1 MYDCLSNVVGLIGC
15 ENDCLPDLAI
25 SESISGLYVDDTT
38 AGHIPLKASFWSD
51 YERIERII
59 PDAVDEAVRQ
69 TRMIVD
75 KKLTRNFRT
84 HNTKIGY
91 KDDYTNFL
99 PSTDGYYM
107 LSIEPKKIN
116 GGVIRINSV
125 DIWTINGKHTGIF
138 NVVQDGVATTSTSL
152 LWEAKN
158 YHTESNIYVMY
169 QGDRPRDFLHSG
181 CCGKGSGYSG
191 WAKVGS
197 GVIASMNDAEFLES
211 NYCQGIELNV
221 TFDCNGFSE
230 LMWCNVDFENSNFG
244 YAFASLIQLIA
255 RKNIAYNVLTSDVIT
270 PYLITSK
277 EEVQTIITYLTSE
290 IETTLNFL
298 KESYGHSDCYRC
310 NGMYKGEI
318 LI

>member
-1 MYDCLSNVVGLIGC
+1 MYDCLYNVVGLIGA
-15 ENDCLPDLAI
+15 ENECLPDLEV
-25 SESISGLYVDDTT
+25 SESLSGLFVDDTT
-38 AGHIPLKASFWSD
+38 AGHIPLKASFWTD
-51 YERIERII
+51 YDRIDRII
-59 PDAVDEAVRQ
+59 PDAVAEAIKQ
-69 TRMIVD
+69 TRQRID
-75 KKLTRNFRT
+75 AKLTRNFRS

-99 PSTDGYYM
+99 PSTAGYYM
-107 LSIEPKKIN
+107 LCIQPRKIN
-116 GGVIRINSV
+116 GGVIRINNV
-125 DIWTINGKHTGIF
+125 DIWTINGKHMGGF
-138 NVVQDGVATTSTSL
+138 FVVQDDVPTLSTSL
-152 LWEAKN
+152 LWTAKN
-158 YHTESNIYVMY
+158 YHSESNIYVMY

-191 WAKVGS
+191 LAKVGS

-230 LMWCNVDFENSNFG
+230 SMFCSIDYQNSNFG
-244 YAFASLIQLIA
+244 YAFASLIQMIA
-255 RKNIAYNVLTSDVIT
+255 RKNIAYNVLTSDIIT
-270 PYLITSK
+270 PYLITSI
-277 EEVQTIITYLTSE
+277 EEVKGIITYLTNE
-290 IETTLNFL
+290 IEITLNYL